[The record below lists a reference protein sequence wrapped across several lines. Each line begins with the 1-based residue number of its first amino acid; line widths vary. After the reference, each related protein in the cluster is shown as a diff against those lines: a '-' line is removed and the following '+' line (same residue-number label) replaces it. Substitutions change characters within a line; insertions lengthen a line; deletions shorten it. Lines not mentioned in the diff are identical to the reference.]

1 MRNLLVTYTNIHCNV
16 EADQSTVQK
25 LTALRATIKAAA
37 VDEHYTTAYASVRV
51 PYDTAMLDA
60 VGTRAQEIGAVDLC
74 VVIGIGGSSLGFR
87 AVYDALQDQATI
99 LPHQLLMLETV
110 DTPTTQAALLRIE
123 AALAQNQRVHVT
135 AISKSGATT
144 ETLALWRVIQ
154 PVLRAHNPDAWHQM
168 VTIITDAD
176 SPLDMYACEQN
187 IATLSMPRMVG
198 GRYSIFSPVGLFPLL
213 VCGIDCEALLS
224 GARQAI
230 DEALT
235 LPLEQTF
242 AYKHAVAL
250 QGAYA
255 QGYVVQ
261 DTFIFSAWCFTVG
274 LWYRQLAAE
283 SLGKKRASDNA
294 VFNMIPTVS
303 LGSTDLHSIGQ
314 LYLSGA
320 RNFWTTFL
328 LVQESD
334 SIKTSN
340 DQSLDRCVASLN
352 NRSLTDIMHAITQ
365 GTQKA
370 YQELGVPFS
379 VITLSERSS
388 FTIGYL
394 LQSYMLAIIY
404 AGELL
409 GVDPFNQPDV
419 ERYKAITREELL
431 QS

>member
-1 MRNLLVTYTNIHCNV
+1 MQSDMVTYSC
-16 EADQSTVQK
+16 DQLKFVIDESAQQK
-25 LTALRATIKAAA
+25 LIALRATLKATVA
-37 VDEHYTTAYASVRV
+37 DEQYATLYASVRL
-51 PYDTAMLDA
+51 PYDAAIINVVCERAQA
-60 VGTRAQEIGAVDLC
+60 VGPLDLC
-74 VVIGIGGSSLGFR
+74 VVIGIGGSSVGFR
-87 AVYDALQDQATI
+87 AVYDALQDQSTI
-99 LPHQLLMLETV
+99 LPHQLLVLETV
-110 DTPTTQAALLRIE
+110 DTPATQAALLRIE

-135 AISKSGATT
+135 VISKSGTTT
-144 ETLALWRVIQ
+144 ETIALWRVIQ
-154 PVLRAHNPDAWHQM
+154 PILRAHNPDAWHAM
-168 VTIITDAD
+168 VTIITDKD
-176 SPLDMYACEQN
+176 SPLDAYARAHN
-187 IATLSMPRMVG
+187 IATLSIPRMVG

-230 DEALT
+230 DDTLT

-242 AYKHAVAL
+242 AYQHAVAL
-250 QGAYA
+250 QGSYA
-255 QGYVVQ
+255 QGYAVH
-261 DTFIFSAWCFTVG
+261 DTFIFSNWCFTIG

-283 SLGKKRASDNA
+283 SLGKKRASESA

-320 RNFWTTFL
+320 CNFWTTFL
-328 LVQESD
+328 IVQENNEL
-334 SIKTSN
+334 KTSN

-394 LQSYMLAIIY
+394 LQSYMFAIIY